1 MIKNKMKGKS
11 DNIVKTLNDKIQRE
25 QRLKTT
31 ALSETDPNTNIN
43 TIYIPKQDQRQ
54 AVRLRTIRSSAII

>member
-1 MIKNKMKGKS
+1 MKGKS

-25 QRLKTT
+25 QRLKKI

>member
-1 MIKNKMKGKS
+1 MKGKS

-25 QRLKTT
+25 QRLKKI
-31 ALSETDPNTNIN
+31 ALSESDPNTNIN